1 MKARGITLAELLI
14 SASLFLLALLV
25 CGELA
30 LVGVRSRN
38 QTMDRNSEIRQ
49 WVTAFQSFQREL
61 RLARVLYSPD
71 LSDLSEKRPGIDS
84 PALVVATSDASGL
97 PKVSGWKMDGQQL
110 MHFLYRND
118 YDPARP
124 ATQQLLTGSSP
135 QRIPGVVALK
145 VRRLPPGD
153 HYGGRLLRL
162 ELEPV
167 PPHNQ
172 RLATVV
178 ETRY

>member
-1 MKARGITLAELLI
+1 MRVRGITLAELLI
-14 SASLFLLALLV
+14 SSSLFLLALLV

-61 RLARVLYSPD
+61 RLGRTLYSPD
-71 LSDLSEKRPGIDS
+71 LSDLSEKRPGIDA
-84 PALVVATSDASGL
+84 PALVVATSDASGQ
-97 PKVSGWKMDGQQL
+97 PRVSGWLMDGQQL
-110 MHFLYRND
+110 VHVLYRND

-124 ATQQLLTGSSP
+124 STQQPMMGSVP

-162 ELEPV
+162 ELEPL

-178 ETRY
+178 ETGY